1 MPLLRSREKEPETQN
16 EAPATTVLAAG
27 SGSAASQNA
36 RNIPLIISRE
46 YKARVQKR
54 GFVIATIFMVVLVIA
69 AAFIPTLIEVLSSN
83 SQTKLTIVNNAGTVA
98 GQDVVRYLENRLNI
112 NYDNSGQP
120 IPLAPNKKPNFDIKT
135 AQPDQINDLRKQVQD
150 GKLDVVLVTGRN
162 QTGDLT
168 FDYYSNS
175 STSGLNTNLIQL
187 RSIASELSF
196 LDKLTK
202 LGVPQSQLGNLFQAP
217 QFKASSSTEEKNG
230 RTPAETGA
238 AYTIALAG
246 IILIFSSI
254 QIYGAAV
261 AQGAVEEKS
270 NRVMEIIVNAA
281 TPFQLMIGKIA
292 GIGLAGITQMGI
304 MVVFGLAAFLAQG
317 PIKSA
322 LLGNATGGT
331 SIDITG
337 LSLGLL
343 GVVLLYFVLGF
354 LLYASLYAAV
364 GSLVSRMEDVQNALG
379 PLTFV
384 FMAAYIASVFAL
396 NLPDAPWVVVL
407 SYVPFFT
414 PTMMLVRLGVGSLAW
429 WEIPL
434 SAVIMVVTVIVMIA
448 LASRVY
454 RAGVLMYGQKP
465 SFRKVLSLMLAR

>member
-1 MPLLRSREKEPETQN
+1 MPLLRSREKEQENQY

-54 GFVIATIFMVVLVIA
+54 GFVIVTVLMVVLVIA

-83 SQTKLTIVNNAGTVA
+83 SQSKLTVVNTAGAVA
-98 GQDVVRYLENRLNI
+98 GQDIVRYLENRLNI
-112 NYDNSGQP
+112 SYDNTGQP
-120 IPLAPNKKPNFDIKT
+120 IPLPANKKPSFAIKT
-135 AQPDQINDLRKQVQD
+135 AQANEVSDLRKQVQD
-150 GKLDVVLVTGRN
+150 GKLDILLVVGRN
-162 QTGDLT
+162 QTGDLS
-168 FDYYSNS
+168 FDYYSAS
-175 STSGLNTNLIQL
+175 STKGLNTDLVQV
-187 RSIASELSF
+187 RAVASELNF
-196 LDKLTK
+196 LDRLNK
-202 LGVPQSQLGNLFQAP
+202 LGVPQSQLGSLFQEP
-217 QFKASSSTEEKNG
+217 QFKAASSAEEKSG

-254 QIYGAAV
+254 QIYGAGV

-317 PIKSA
+317 PIKNA
-322 LLGNATGGT
+322 LLGNSTGGT

-343 GVVLLYFVLGF
+343 GAVLLYFVLGF
-354 LLYASLYAAV
+354 LLYAALYAAV

-396 NLPDAPWVVVL
+396 NLPDAPWVIVL

-434 SAVIMVVTVIVMIA
+434 SAVIMIITIIIMIA

-465 SFRKVLSLMLAR
+465 SFRKVLTLMFAR